1 MVKWLVELRG
11 ERSQKAVADEIG
23 MSQSGYAAI
32 ETGARRPSV
41 KLAKRIAATMGFD
54 WTKFYEDDED
64 QRGA

>member
-1 MVKWLVELRG
+1 MIKWLVELRG

-23 MSQSGYAAI
+23 MSQSGYASI

-54 WTKFYEDDED
+54 WTRFYEDEPED
-64 QRGA
+64 RGA